1 MKKIISIIIFSLFMT
16 SAWGSSDS
24 PSKEVIKQGEFLG
37 ADFVESYPDWFKS
50 SFLDFTEDLDEANES
65 GRHVM
70 IYFHQNGCPYCA
82 KLVKDNFHNKE
93 LAEILKKNF
102 DVIETNMW
110 GDRDL
115 VDWNGDEYTE
125 KTFSAK
131 MKVQFTPTVLFLN
144 PEGKVIL
151 RLNGYQKSENFI
163 NILGFLH
170 THAYKNTSFSKYV
183 ASKRS
188 KDLLKGDMVK
198 SDLFNNQRV
207 DYLLRS
213 KANPRNK
220 NLAVFF
226 EQPNCQDCVEFHNEL
241 QKDKTLLKDFSEL
254 ELIRLSID
262 SDEKIVILSGIST
275 TPKEWYD
282 DLNLTYKPSIVFF
295 NSVGKEVIRKDGFLK
310 AFHMESVIDYIQAD
324 GYKTE
329 PKFQRFL
336 EHRADKIR
344 EKGITVDL
352 WK

>member
-1 MKKIISIIIFSLFMT
+1 MKKIVSIIIFSFFLT
-16 SAWGSSDS
+16 SAWASSEL
-24 PSKEVIKQGEFLG
+24 PKKPEIKQGEFLG
-37 ADFVESYPDWFKS
+37 ADFIDSYPEWFKA
-50 SFLDFTEDLDEANES
+50 SFLDFADDLDEAKE
-65 GRHVM
+65 GGKHVM

-82 KLVKDNFHNKE
+82 KLVKENFHNKE
-93 LAEILKKNF
+93 LVEILKKNF

-115 VDWNGDEYTE
+115 IDWNGDEYTE
-125 KTFSAK
+125 KSFSAK

-144 PEGKVIL
+144 PEGKTLL

-170 THAYKNTSFSKYV
+170 THAYKNTSFSKYI

-188 KDLLKGDMVK
+188 KDLLKGDMVV
-198 SDLFNNQRV
+198 SDLFNNQKA

-213 KANPRNK
+213 KDNPRNK

-241 QKDKTLLKDFSEL
+241 EKEKNIKKDFGNM
-254 ELIRLSID
+254 ELIRFSVD
-262 SDEKIVILSGIST
+262 SDEKIMILNGLST

-282 DLNLTYKPSIVFF
+282 DLKLTYKPSIVFF
-295 NSVGKEVIRKDGFLK
+295 NSVGDEVIRKDGFLK
-310 AFHMESVIDYIQAD
+310 AFHMESVIDYIQSG
-324 GYKTE
+324 GYKKQ
-329 PKFQRFL
+329 PNFQRFL
-336 EHRADKIR
+336 EHRADEIR